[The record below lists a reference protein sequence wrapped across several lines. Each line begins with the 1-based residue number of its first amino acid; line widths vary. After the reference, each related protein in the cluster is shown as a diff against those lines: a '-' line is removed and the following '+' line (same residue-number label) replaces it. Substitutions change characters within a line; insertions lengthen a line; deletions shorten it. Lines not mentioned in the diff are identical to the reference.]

1 MGYSTCG
8 GKEWDTVTNRE
19 TPLQKEISLINVTV
33 SHQKVT
39 YTVFRAFFFFLNN
52 QLKIINRP
60 KRCILGWYILL
71 PFKAACGHLGGRE
84 GR

>member
-39 YTVFRAFFFFLNN
+39 YTVFRAFFFF
-52 QLKIINRP
+52 
-60 KRCILGWYILL
+60 
-71 PFKAACGHLGGRE
+71 FK
-84 GR
+84 